1 MKLKICFLEEN
12 MKFDE
17 DCEVIWH
24 DRKRFLGMPLSFTRY
39 YLVKKGNEWIKIFRH
54 KGLLSSLID
63 EVNLYRCFDLRL
75 HASLVDKI
83 VGTGTILVDSND
95 SAMPEFSLFHTKC
108 ATCFLHVLKL
118 KERNAVLESPSS
130 KLHSDKLEGTAFAN
144 FAWAEH
150 NFYFN
155 RFF

>member
-1 MKLKICFLEEN
+1 

-63 EVNLYRCFDLRL
+63 EVNIYRCFDLRF

-95 SAMPEFSLFHTKC
+95 SAMPEFSL
-108 ATCFLHVLKL
+108 LHIKNPYKVRDLL
-118 KERNAVLESPSS
+118 SSLIEIERKKRRVGITEFQAPQ
-130 KLHSDKLEGTAFAN
+130 
-144 FAWAEH
+144 W
-150 NFYFN
+150 
-155 RFF
+155 

>member
-1 MKLKICFLEEN
+1 MR
-12 MKFDE
+12 FDD

-54 KGLLSSLID
+54 KGLLSSIID
-63 EVNLYRCFDLRL
+63 EVNVYRCFDLRL
-75 HASLVDKI
+75 HASLIDKI
-83 VGTGTILVDSND
+83 VGTGSVHIDSND
-95 SAMPEFSLFHTKC
+95 L
-108 ATCFLHVLKL
+108 LKL

>member
-1 MKLKICFLEEN
+1 

-63 EVNLYRCFDLRL
+63 EVNIYRCFDLRF

-83 VGTGTILVDSND
+83 VGTGTIMVDSND
-95 SAMPEFSLFHTKC
+95 STMPEFLLLHIKNPYKVRDLLSSLIEI
-108 ATCFLHVLKL
+108 
-118 KERNAVLESPSS
+118 ERKKRRVGITEFQAPQ
-130 KLHSDKLEGTAFAN
+130 
-144 FAWAEH
+144 W
-150 NFYFN
+150 
-155 RFF
+155 

>member
-1 MKLKICFLEEN
+1 

-63 EVNLYRCFDLRL
+63 EVNLYRCFDLRF

-83 VGTGTILVDSND
+83 VGTGTIMVDSND
-95 SAMPEFSLFHTKC
+95 STMPEFLLLHIKNPYKVRDLLSSLIEI
-108 ATCFLHVLKL
+108 
-118 KERNAVLESPSS
+118 ERKKRRVGITEFQAPQ
-130 KLHSDKLEGTAFAN
+130 
-144 FAWAEH
+144 
-150 NFYFN
+150 
-155 RFF
+155 